1 MKKSATESKTPSDGK
16 PGELFERHKRFGC
29 FTEIDARLLTELAD
43 VFDQHLDQVLD
54 RFYEYLRSDEGLR
67 PLLAGEGVL
76 EQLKAVQRD
85 YLKSLV
91 SGDYGEDY
99 VAKRLKVGEVHER
112 LELAPDWYLGT
123 HGLFLELLFPLIQM
137 RFADDPRR
145 AMQAGA
151 ALSKLMIV
159 DMQVLLDAYYGKQR
173 KQAVERTEQLAAVGE
188 LAASIAHEVRN
199 PLAGMKGALEVLR
212 KELAVKPSN
221 LEIVDELLAQIV
233 RLEQLVRDLLT
244 FARPRALS
252 LELFDLHELLDR
264 LLRTYKE
271 HADRL
276 GVTVE
281 RIYGPSTGH
290 MHADPRQMEQVF
302 LNLIYNA
309 LQAMEGGGTLTVST
323 RAEESNIV
331 ITLSDTGKGIPETD
345 MPKILQPFFT
355 TKHRGSGLGLSIV
368 KKVSEAHGGSIEIVS
383 VVGQGTTVT
392 VSIPDEQG
400 NG

>member
-1 MKKSATESKTPSDGK
+1 MKKSATESKSPSGGK
-16 PGELFERHKRFGC
+16 PGKLFERHKRFGC

-43 VFDQHLDQVLD
+43 VFDQHLDQVVD
-54 RFYEYLRSDEGLR
+54 RFYEYLRSDEELR

-76 EQLKAVQRD
+76 DQLKAVQRD

-99 VAKRLKVGEVHER
+99 AAKRLKVGEVHER

-159 DMQVLLDAYYGKQR
+159 DMQMLLDAYYGKQR

-271 HADRL
+271 QADHL

-309 LQAMEGGGTLTVST
+309 LQAMDGGGTLTVST
-323 RAEESNIV
+323 RAEEPNIV

-355 TKHRGSGLGLSIV
+355 TKHRGSGLGLPIV

-392 VSIPDEQG
+392 VSIPDGRG

>member
-1 MKKSATESKTPSDGK
+1 MKNSATESKSPSGGK

-43 VFDQHLDQVLD
+43 VFDQHLDQVVD
-54 RFYEYLRSDEGLR
+54 RFYEYLCSDEELR

-76 EQLKAVQRD
+76 DQLKAVQRD

-99 VAKRLKVGEVHER
+99 AAKRLKVGEVHER

-159 DMQVLLDAYYGKQR
+159 DMQMLLDAYYGKQR

-271 HADRL
+271 QADHL

-309 LQAMEGGGTLTVST
+309 LQAMDGGGTLTVST
-323 RAEESNIV
+323 RAEEPNIV

-355 TKHRGSGLGLSIV
+355 TKHRGSGLGLPIV

-392 VSIPDEQG
+392 VSIPDGRG

>member
-1 MKKSATESKTPSDGK
+1 MKKSATESKTPSAGK

-54 RFYEYLRSDEGLR
+54 RFYEYLRSDEEFR

-264 LLRTYKE
+264 ILRTYKE
-271 HADRL
+271 QADRL

-309 LQAMEGGGTLTVST
+309 LQSMDGGGTLTVST

-355 TKHRGSGLGLSIV
+355 TKHRGSGLGLPIV